1 MKHPIT
7 FPILVLCFMFSLC
20 ACGKKEAAPPGTM
33 PPPTPAE
40 NPQSVTWNFQK
51 NAISLTIIASNNLNV
66 VQGIPHAVSICLYQT
81 ENPDLLKAK
90 AETEE
95 GLRELLLCK
104 SNPPERFQAQQIYVQ
119 PNTTVET
126 MLDRAE
132 NAKYFA
138 VVAGF
143 NILNSKQSFSI
154 IPIPL
159 QTEKAQPWKVLSQKK
174 VYSVADMEA
183 RIDLS
188 SESVYL
194 QGIERVQK

>member
-1 MKHPIT
+1 MKYPAKLPII
-7 FPILVLCFMFSLC
+7 FLCCMLLVS
-20 ACGKKEAAPPGTM
+20 ACGKKEPAPPGTM
-33 PPPTPAE
+33 PPPAPAQD
-40 NPQSVTWNFQK
+40 PQNVTWNFQK
-51 NAISLTIIASNNLNV
+51 NAISLTIIASNNLNT
-66 VQGIPHAVSICLYQT
+66 VQGMPHAVSICLYQT
-81 ENPDLLKAK
+81 ENLDLLKAK
-90 AETEE
+90 AENEE
-95 GLRELLLCK
+95 GLRELLSCK

-119 PNTTVET
+119 PDSTTEIT
-126 MLDRAE
+126 LDRAE

-143 NILNSKQSFSI
+143 NILNPEKCFSI

-159 QTEKAQPWKVLSQKK
+159 HEEKTERWKVFASTTM
-174 VYSVADMEA
+174 YSVPEMET